1 MNRKIGLFL
10 KKYWRIIL
18 RKENLHNE
26 SIIDDYRWYE
36 NQYAQRNYTR
46 HLVRGI
52 SVKQI
57 LHSFTYGPAQAW
69 LCA

>member
-1 MNRKIGLFL
+1 
-10 KKYWRIIL
+10 
-18 RKENLHNE
+18 LHNE